1 METASLPC
9 RPICTEWKALC
20 KAAIFETDKN
30 VSSMKAAE
38 AERAILARERELF
51 YGDGT
56 LEEKEALE
64 DALYVVRALRN
75 AWRHM
80 EAA

>member
-1 METASLPC
+1 METAFPPC
-9 RPICTEWKALC
+9 RPICTEWKSLC
-20 KAAIFETDKN
+20 RAAIFETDKS
-30 VSSMKAAE
+30 VGSIKAAE

-51 YGDGT
+51 YGEGT

-75 AWRHM
+75 AWQYT

>member
-1 METASLPC
+1 METASPPC
-9 RPICTEWKALC
+9 RPIFTEWKALC
-20 KAAIFETDKN
+20 RAAIVETDKS
-30 VSSMKAAE
+30 VGSIKAAE

-56 LEEKEALE
+56 LEEKEDLE
-64 DALYVVRALRN
+64 DALYVLRALRN
-75 AWRHM
+75 AWQHS